1 MGAGGNVQM
10 NICRYITSVENMYL
24 IHVTMRGFELYG
36 HLLTH
41 GILRMDVSKWTVELV
56 YSTDTKKRSTSE
68 IYVVLNPAPDFS
80 YTFALYH
87 TFRPNKMEMEVELK

>member
-24 IHVTMRGFELYG
+24 THVTMRNFELFD
-36 HLLTH
+36 HLLAG
-41 GILRMDVSKWTVELV
+41 GILRMDVSRWTVELV
-56 YSTDTKKRSTSE
+56 CLTDTKKRSTSE
-68 IYVVLNPAPDFS
+68 VYVVLNPSPDFS

-87 TFRPNKMEMEVELK
+87 TSRPNKMEMEVELK